1 MFKTPAR
8 MFIGPDE
15 KLSFTTL
22 KNLKIQVVI
31 IARKKAKKVFHIL
44 NLLSTLPLCFL
55 SLQ

>member
-1 MFKTPAR
+1 MFKTPAK
-8 MFIGPDE
+8 MFIAPDE

-31 IARKKAKKVFHIL
+31 IAWKKAKKEFHIL

-55 SLQ
+55 SIQ

>member
-1 MFKTPAR
+1 MFKTPAK
-8 MFIGPDE
+8 MFIELDE

-31 IARKKAKKVFHIL
+31 IALKKATKEFHIL

-55 SLQ
+55 SS

>member
-44 NLLSTLPLCFL
+44 NFLSTLPLCFL

>member
-8 MFIGPDE
+8 MFITLDE
-15 KLSFTTL
+15 KLSFMTL

-31 IARKKAKKVFHIL
+31 IALKKATKEFHIL

-55 SLQ
+55 SS